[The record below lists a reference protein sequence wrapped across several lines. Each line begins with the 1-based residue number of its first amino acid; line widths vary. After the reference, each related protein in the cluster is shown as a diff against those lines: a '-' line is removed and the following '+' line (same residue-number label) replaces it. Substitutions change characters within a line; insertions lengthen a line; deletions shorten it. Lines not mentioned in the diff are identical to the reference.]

1 MGTLGKRVKKVIVH
15 NGATM
20 TSFAKEIN
28 ISQSMVSKIC
38 ADKAAPSDRT
48 ISDIC
53 RIYNINKDW
62 LLHGIGEMV
71 DTQSLEAELT
81 ESFCARDSLMLSD
94 EIKRKLISALVS
106 TPPVAWPLIADHLQ
120 SIADECQ
127 KHPDGVGSYMDGYRA
142 GVHMAQKVKEII
154 DGLSEEPKE

>member
-1 MGTLGKRVKKVIVH
+1 MGTLGKRVKKVIVR

-38 ADKAAPSDRT
+38 ADKAIPSDRT

-71 DTQSLEAELT
+71 DTQSLETELT
-81 ESFCARDSLMLSD
+81 EFFDAGNGLTLSD
-94 EIKRKLISALVS
+94 EVKRNLISALVN
-106 TPPVAWPLIADHLQ
+106 TPPAAWPLIADYLKN
-120 SIADECQ
+120 IADECK
-127 KHPDGVGSYMDGYRA
+127 KHPDGVGSYMDGYRE
-142 GVHMAQKVKEII
+142 GVRMAQKVKEMI